1 MIFPVFYF
9 WEEIYLFLIILIYK
23 WFCLSVIFCECFPIF
38 SWFSANITTYW
49 KQLLP
54 LLVLDL
60 IVAFLL
66 FDPFWKIY
74 AWSTTLNPLSA
85 NSTKWSNTLK
95 QFVGCSRQIVSS
107 VFDHFVWLALK
118 GLIIALIFLNFV
130 YWQSYQSSKSIN
142 LEKLINS
149 ITFDLHQRRNLT
161 TIVKLATDKM
171 NSFDSFFWF
180 LISLVAIY
188 FLISSKRTEK

>member
-1 MIFPVFYF
+1 MLWSGLYFETDAHFISSLLCGANKILRAFFYKSNRLIFPVFNF

-95 QFVGCSRQIVSS
+95 QFAGFCRQIVW
-107 VFDHFVWLALK
+107 VC
-118 GLIIALIFLNFV
+118 
-130 YWQSYQSSKSIN
+130 
-142 LEKLINS
+142 
-149 ITFDLHQRRNLT
+149 LT
-161 TIVKLATDKM
+161 VL
-171 NSFDSFFWF
+171 
-180 LISLVAIY
+180 
-188 FLISSKRTEK
+188 